1 MIFMDSYGAET
12 PVFTLSAITAGL
24 SVVLLGIVLALCYN
38 ELYLSTTN
46 AQLVVE

>member
-1 MIFMDSYGAET
+1 MGLKHPS
-12 PVFTLSAITAGL
+12 FTLSAITAEL